1 MLLPINYVAPRVTVS
16 RTRRFLAAAT
26 AAAGSRGL
34 EAGPRLDGT
43 DLHVARVRLD
53 EGAVEEAHQ
62 LREARGLLVVARDAE
77 VAAQLVVVLAVH
89 LRTGRD
95 RTLRP
100 RAARRASGRR
110 PTLSA
115 SVAGASLDVG
125 GGGGRGRTL
134 PILSTC
140 APLSLSRRFC
150 LAVSLSTLFHF
161 LQAGHDLSL
170 RARSRGAHALVSVRG
185 WAARARRGAHRLPRG
200 RGEALRT

>member
-26 AAAGSRGL
+26 AAAGSRGH

-62 LREARGLLVVARDAE
+62 LRDARGLLVVALDAE
-77 VAAQLVVVLAVH
+77 VAAQLVVLLAVH